1 MYYNFKTS
9 KWVKL
14 GVLLENPER
23 KPKRDS
29 LATARMQNKN
39 QKQKQLGLP
48 PAKRFLYSHIARL
61 CLLVSSG
68 MEIMW

>member
-48 PAKRFLYSHIARL
+48 PVNRFFID
-61 CLLVSSG
+61 
-68 MEIMW
+68 I